1 MQSLVEKEQT
11 LLVLQEADSVQQQEL
26 CSLHQA
32 IQEAQKGA
40 EGSFLYFQGAWDTQ
54 NTNGAGVVLGVNPSV

>member
-32 IQEAQKGA
+32 IQEAQ
-40 EGSFLYFQGAWDTQ
+40 EGQKELSAQVLPL
-54 NTNGAGVVLGVNPSV
+54 VLGPFLGESPLLGWGWG